1 MQSKDDLWKNGV
13 VLSFDLDTKLLKKYY
28 SKTSP
33 QNAYRDVKKYLMENG
48 FGHTKDTDYVNN
60 TIKKGDAIILL
71 KKFSKENKWLPIC
84 VNKINISPNIV
95 SLDISLQINKLT
107 DEKWKMQRDNELKK
121 DKSDKSIEKSS
132 SLLKRVSKKKEEL
145 GKEITNLN
153 SLNKENIER

>member
-1 MQSKDDLWKNGV
+1 LQSKDDLWKNGV

-33 QNAYRDVKKYLMENG
+33 QNAYRDIKKYLIENG
-48 FGHTKDTDYVNN
+48 FGHTKDTDYVNTKIEKVD
-60 TIKKGDAIILL
+60 TIQILND
-71 KKFSKENKWLPIC
+71 FSYDNKWFPIC
-84 VNKINISPNIV
+84 VNKINISPNV
-95 SLDISLQINKLT
+95 KSLDISLQINKLT

-121 DKSDKSIEKSS
+121 DKSDKSIEKRS

-145 GKEITNLN
+145 GKENTNLN

>member
-33 QNAYRDVKKYLMENG
+33 QNSYRDVKKYLKENG

-60 TIKKGDAIILL
+60 TIKKVDAIILL
-71 KKFSKENKWLPIC
+71 KKFSKENKWFPIC

>member
-60 TIKKGDAIILL
+60 TIKKVDAIILL
-71 KKFSKENKWLPIC
+71 KKFSKENKWFPIC

-95 SLDISLQINKLT
+95 SLDISLQISKLT
-107 DEKWKMQRDNELKK
+107 DEEWKMQRDNEFNK
-121 DKSDKSIEKSS
+121 DKSNEKRS
-132 SLLKRVSKKKEEL
+132 SLLKRVSKKKEEM

>member
-60 TIKKGDAIILL
+60 TIKKVEAIILL
-71 KKFSKENKWLPIC
+71 KKFSKENKWFPIC

-132 SLLKRVSKKKEEL
+132 SLLERVSKKKEEL

>member
-60 TIKKGDAIILL
+60 TIKKVDAIILL
-71 KKFSKENKWLPIC
+71 KKFSKENKWFPIC

-95 SLDISLQINKLT
+95 SLDISLQISKLT
-107 DEKWKMQRDNELKK
+107 DEEWKMQRDNEFNK
-121 DKSDKSIEKSS
+121 DKSNEKRS
-132 SLLKRVSKKKEEL
+132 SLLKRVSKKKEET

>member
-60 TIKKGDAIILL
+60 TIKKVDAIILL
-71 KKFSKENKWLPIC
+71 KKFSKENKWVPIC

-95 SLDISLQINKLT
+95 SLDISLQISKLT
-107 DEKWKMQRDNELKK
+107 DEEWKMQRDNEFNK
-121 DKSDKSIEKSS
+121 DKSNEKRS
-132 SLLKRVSKKKEEL
+132 SLLKRVSKKKEET

>member
-60 TIKKGDAIILL
+60 TIKKVDAIILL
-71 KKFSKENKWLPIC
+71 KKFSKENKWFPIC

-132 SLLKRVSKKKEEL
+132 SLLERVSKKKEEL